1 MKGSYQIYLFTATL
15 LAAMAFFIQR
25 GCQRE
30 SSLFTVENLPEVN
43 WEVRSFDDALF
54 SGDSMDWKNIQ
65 QSFQPFLQGNS
76 QRFFW
81 QNERENQLLK
91 DHYTNVQNLLNKR
104 VISEE
109 LAMIAARANALLELS
124 IPSHLYFY
132 ISGIDLETP
141 CLYYSGST
149 TEPSFAFVGLDNY
162 LGAAYPGYGSIAGY
176 QRELMR
182 KEQLPVQFAHAL
194 VSTINPNNFND
205 ETLLAQMIFYGKR
218 HIATEALCPE
228 ISTAEILGYSPE
240 AFAFL
245 EDSERQVWEVFV
257 REKLLFSTDMMI
269 RQRLAEPAPFS
280 KLGTAMDA
288 DVPGQVAQF
297 IGYKMVRS
305 FADNHPELS
314 LNEILNIRD
323 AQKFLRE
330 AQYKP

>member
-30 SSLFTVENLPEVN
+30 SSLFTVEKLPEVD
-43 WEVRSFDDALF
+43 WEGRSFDDALF

-76 QRFFW
+76 QQFFW
-81 QNERENQLLK
+81 QNERENQQLN
-91 DHYTNVQNLLNKR
+91 DHYTNVQNLLDKSA
-104 VISEE
+104 ISEE
-109 LAMIAARANALLELS
+109 LALIAARANALLALS

-132 ISGIDLETP
+132 ISGIDLQTP
-141 CLYYSGST
+141 CLYYPGSAS
-149 TEPSFAFVGLDNY
+149 ESSFAFVGLDNY
-162 LGAAYPGYGSIAGY
+162 LGAAYPGYRAIAGY

-182 KEQLPVQFAHAL
+182 KEQLPVQFAHAV
-194 VSTINPNNFND
+194 VSTINPNHFND
-205 ETLLAQMIFYGKR
+205 ETLLTQMIYYGKL
-218 HIATEALCPE
+218 HMATEALCPE
-228 ISTAEILGYSPE
+228 VNTAEILGYSTE
-240 AFAFL
+240 AYAFL
-245 EDSERQVWEVFV
+245 EDSERQIWEVFV

-297 IGYKMVRS
+297 IGYKMLRS